1 MSWAYTEWMGFM
13 TPSCADV
20 QETGRRGRAA
30 PSLGA
35 RAYLDRSCAR
45 SRFAHWLF
53 VASLAVGAAACKSKP
68 EKPPAAGDNA
78 TQQAPSASAPS
89 GTAKSGKPETVDG
102 YRLIRSLDKPVDL
115 STVRVK
121 PPTGWEVVHPPTSPD
136 PHAGKFTLDE
146 ATKGLDKK
154 GSLATQIETSMGSFY
169 CDLFPDKAPNS
180 VANFIGLARGLRKFW
195 DAEKRAWTA
204 RPYYDRTSFN
214 RVLPGFMIQG
224 GDHTGTGR
232 GSIGYMISD
241 ELSPGA
247 RHDSA
252 GQLCMANRGKNK
264 NEAQFFITEAAAPH
278 LDGSYTIFGQCEPA
292 TLVQRIAR
300 VPQEGPPTNTP
311 LTPVKIERVKVR
323 RVVGGAAA
331 WMPASA
337 KLPPLPGV
345 PPPGKAV
352 QVPAQPAR

>member
-1 MSWAYTEWMGFM
+1 M
-13 TPSCADV
+13 TRSSADV
-20 QETGRRGRAA
+20 QETARRDRTTASSE
-30 PSLGA
+30 PRS
-35 RAYLDRSCAR
+35 DRSR
-45 SRFAHWLF
+45 RRFGSGLPNWA
-53 VASLAVGAAACKSKP
+53 VVVSLALCAAACKSKP
-68 EKPPAAGDNA
+68 ATDKHASPGDKAADKTTSAQASSQPDKAEKVE
-78 TQQAPSASAPS
+78 
-89 GTAKSGKPETVDG
+89 KVDG
-102 YRLIRSLDKPVDL
+102 YRLIRAVGKGGEL
-115 STVRVK
+115 STVRIK
-121 PPTGWEVVHPPTSPD
+121 PPTGWEVVQPPTSPD
-136 PHAGKFTLDE
+136 PHGGTFTLDE

-154 GSLATQIETSMGSFY
+154 GTLATQIETNMGSFY

-195 DAEKRAWTA
+195 DAEKLAWTA
-204 RPYYDRTSFN
+204 IPYYDQTTFH

-224 GDHTGTGR
+224 GDRSGTGR
-232 GSIGYMISD
+232 GGVGYMLHD
-241 ELSPGA
+241 EVSPGQ
-247 RHDSA
+247 RHDKP

-323 RVVGGAAA
+323 RLVGGAAA

-337 KLPPLPGV
+337 KLPPMPGV
-345 PPPGKAV
+345 PPPGKAL
-352 QVPAQPAR
+352 QAPTPPAAPH